1 MAQSDAAKA
10 AKFHTS
16 HLNQSCLKNSSKST
30 SNVMMVSDFFYKD
43 EESKYCINRYN
54 AAIFLH
60 YIMYED
66 SFYVACLN
74 LISRKLQTRV
84 LLYYDCGKTLQLM
97 AEGNERICPN
107 LTEL

>member
-30 SNVMMVSDFFYKD
+30 SNVMMVSDFFIKMKNQSIAYIYK
-43 EESKYCINRYN
+43 N